1 MASLG
6 PPPPGIDLH
15 ESRAGDLV
23 ASWASTWSLAVVS
36 VMLRVVCR
44 KLAKVRFWL
53 DDWFIITSLFFSG
66 GFMFTVTIYMV
77 DNGMCRHIWAGP
89 ADATRDWA
97 LGLFTTEFT
106 YTLSLVFIKWSI
118 LAFYWRIFSIQFLDK
133 LCLWILAGMVACWG
147 VAAILT
153 SIFQCVP
160 IPALWQQFDPVHPTD
175 PDTFTC
181 GVDIHNLFIGKA
193 VPHIVTD
200 ALILIFPLP
209 YIWHLHLRL
218 SQKIATAGIFL
229 VGIFVS
235 IVSIVRFVFVLEVD
249 LESPDVTWDQCTE
262 MLWTGIE
269 IYIGTVCA
277 CLPSLKPL
285 LNLML
290 YGSVYPRSHRPTAS
304 DAQIMFEIA
313 EATKRR
319 CRQPSNANVSSSY
332 IFASARGAAG
342 DARVSEGL
350 TESVTGSVTG
360 SVPDDSPTIE
370 MDDAGEHAKDCQ

>member
-15 ESRAGDLV
+15 ESRAADLV

-44 KLAKVRFWL
+44 RLAKVRFWL

-106 YTLSLVFIKWSI
+106 YTLSLVFIKWSV

-147 VAAILT
+147 VAA
-153 SIFQCVP
+153 
-160 IPALWQQFDPVHPTD
+160 FDPVHPTD
-175 PDTFTC
+175 PDTFNC

-200 ALILIFPLP
+200 ALILVFPLP

-249 LESPDVTWDQCTE
+249 LDSPDVTWDQCSE

-285 LNLML
+285 LNLVL

-304 DAQIMFEIA
+304 DAQVMFEIA
-313 EATKRR
+313 EAAKRR
-319 CRQPSNANVSSSY
+319 CRQPSNTNVSSSY
-332 IFASARGAAG
+332 ISASARGAVE
-342 DARVSEGL
+342 DERVSDGL
-350 TESVTGSVTG
+350 SESVTG

-370 MDDAGEHAKDCQ
+370 MDDVGEHTKDCR